1 MKNKYLKLRNK
12 ILNETT
18 SFCISCN
25 LREKCIEKEC
35 VIFRIETII
44 EKYHKKK
51 HKKINLHIL

>member
-35 VIFRIETII
+35 IIFRIEQIV
-44 EKYHKKK
+44 EKYYK
-51 HKKINLHIL
+51 HKK

>member
-1 MKNKYLKLRNK
+1 MKNNNLKLRDK

-18 SFCISCN
+18 TFCLSCN

-44 EKYHKKK
+44 DNYLKNKK
-51 HKKINLHIL
+51 HK

>member
-1 MKNKYLKLRNK
+1 MKNNIYKLRNK

-18 SFCISCN
+18 TFCLSCN

-44 EKYHKKK
+44 EKVLKK
-51 HKKINLHIL
+51 

>member
-1 MKNKYLKLRNK
+1 MNKLRNK

-18 SFCISCN
+18 SFCLSCS

-44 EKYHKKK
+44 EKYYKKNK
-51 HKKINLHIL
+51 NK